1 VDLGLAVVPDRDA
14 ESSCFASAMTIQLGG
29 KLIATATGA
38 EVTVPTSSA
47 SVSGDFVSAGDY
59 TVSSECSAVI
69 GGGDARGETT
79 GDPDVTTG
87 DAEVAQDVPLG
98 PPCMAKLAV
107 ACPECDSA
115 ALVRVSAAK
124 GWVVDQAEYTHVFD
138 APVLFPV
145 EAQIE
150 EAMDPTGKMVRLP
163 EGTVTFLAWQDT
175 VAGGMAPEEGEP
187 VSKLVTVDLAA
198 GQITKVSLL
207 LDPDAEPV
215 VTCTPGAY
223 ACLSS
228 KVSGHC
234 NETGDAWEKTD
245 CFGSAACNEDSGTCM
260 PIVCTPSAV
269 ECLDAHDMQQCLP
282 SGTGWMASGSCSDE
296 FVCLNGNC
304 INQACIAEVV
314 LLVDTSQ
321 SMGKNWE
328 AVSTSIQKLAAM
340 SPNASFAM
348 VSFPSAKATG
358 CGVPTGASVPMGSNQ
373 AGTFFEWFADNNPF
387 GLTPLAEMMTGM
399 SGLAPALFSAGSG
412 TLILLSD
419 GADTCA
425 YKTMTDIE
433 EREKL
438 LLADL
443 EAATTALFT
452 GQGVKTYVIG
462 YNFEGNPA
470 ELDAVAKSGGTGK
483 TTYTPAGSEQELTTA
498 LIGIAQDIKLCFEQ

>member
-1 VDLGLAVVPDRDA
+1 
-14 ESSCFASAMTIQLGG
+14 
-29 KLIATATGA
+29 
-38 EVTVPTSSA
+38 
-47 SVSGDFVSAGDY
+47 
-59 TVSSECSAVI
+59 
-69 GGGDARGETT
+69 
-79 GDPDVTTG
+79 
-87 DAEVAQDVPLG
+87 
-98 PPCMAKLAV
+98 
-107 ACPECDSA
+107 
-115 ALVRVSAAK
+115 
-124 GWVVDQAEYTHVFD
+124 
-138 APVLFPV
+138 
-145 EAQIE
+145 
-150 EAMDPTGKMVRLP
+150 
-163 EGTVTFLAWQDT
+163 
-175 VAGGMAPEEGEP
+175 
-187 VSKLVTVDLAA
+187 
-198 GQITKVSLL
+198 
-207 LDPDAEPV
+207 
-215 VTCTPGAY
+215 
-223 ACLSS
+223 
-228 KVSGHC
+228 
-234 NETGDAWEKTD
+234 
-245 CFGSAACNEDSGTCM
+245 
-260 PIVCTPSAV
+260 
-269 ECLDAHDMQQCLP
+269 
-282 SGTGWMASGSCSDE
+282 
-296 FVCLNGNC
+296 VCLNGNC